1 MVQLIKSVLAKF
13 QTSMIYI
20 TIGINIL
27 CRNLILNKIEIQPI
41 SEFQI
46 PVQKTFLPVRYKRQK
61 FSLTEVNLDQFDVE
75 N

>member
-27 CRNLILNKIEIQPI
+27 CRNLILSKIEIQPI
-41 SEFQI
+41 SEIAHF
-46 PVQKTFLPVRYKRQK
+46 K
-61 FSLTEVNLDQFDVE
+61 FPFKILTKKDII
-75 N
+75 